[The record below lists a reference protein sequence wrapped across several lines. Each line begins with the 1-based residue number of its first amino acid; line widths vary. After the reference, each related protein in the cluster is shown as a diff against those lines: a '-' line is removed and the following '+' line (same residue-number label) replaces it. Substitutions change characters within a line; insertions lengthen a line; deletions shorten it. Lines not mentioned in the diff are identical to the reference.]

1 MSQVAPVPAG
11 SSAPRPA
18 RRRVRRRRRR
28 VLADIAVYIAAIAV
42 GAFALFPFAWMV
54 ITAIKP
60 NAEIFTATP
69 VFWPSEPTMGR
80 FVEVLTGDFLTYLRN
95 SAIVT
100 VSTVVLSVSAAALA
114 GWALARFPIP
124 LKRYLL
130 VLVLSAQMFPVVVLL
145 IPLFIL
151 MRQIGLLGSHAGLVL
166 AYLSFTTPLVV
177 WILRGFFKSIPVDLE
192 EAAMVDGATR
202 IQAFRR
208 IVLPLA
214 MPGIAAASVF
224 GFIAAWNELL
234 FALSFNR
241 NTPALHTLPV
251 ALQQFIGRD
260 STDWGMIMA
269 ASVVFTIPV
278 VVFFLFTHKRMTE
291 GMVVGATKG

>member
-1 MSQVAPVPAG
+1 MTTS
-11 SSAPRPA
+11 
-18 RRRVRRRRRR
+18 RRRARVRAG
-28 VLADIAVYIAAIAV
+28 VGTAATYVAALAV
-42 GAFALFPFAWMV
+42 GGFAVFPFAWMV
-54 ITAIKP
+54 LTAIKP

-69 VFWPSEPTMGR
+69 VFWPSDPTLAR
-80 FVEVLTGDFLTYLRN
+80 YVEVLTGDFLTYLRN
-95 SAIVT
+95 SLIVAG
-100 VSTVVLSVSAAALA
+100 STVVFSVSAACMA
-114 GWALARFPIP
+114 GWVLARFAIP

-130 VLVLSAQMFPVVVLL
+130 ILVLSAQMFPVVVLL

-151 MRQIGLLGSHAGLVL
+151 MREIGLLGTYAGLVL

-177 WILRGFFKSIPVDLE
+177 WIMRGFFKSIPIDLE

-202 IQAFRR
+202 VQAFRR

-214 MPGIAAASVF
+214 MPGIAAAGVF

-241 NTPALHTLPV
+241 NTPGMHTLPV
-251 ALQQFIGRD
+251 ALTQFIGREA
-260 STDWGMIMA
+260 TDWGMIMA

-278 VVFFLFTHKRMTE
+278 VVFFLFTHRRMTE